1 MANYYG
7 WVIEN
12 IHFFVGTHFFVAA
25 LLHGIANIGHTYQT
39 KAVSQYWL
47 IILHPKY
54 TGKAISLLPLNIL
67 LVVYISYVN
76 MD

>member
-39 KAVSQYWL
+39 KAVSQY
-47 IILHPKY
+47 
-54 TGKAISLLPLNIL
+54 
-67 LVVYISYVN
+67 
-76 MD
+76 